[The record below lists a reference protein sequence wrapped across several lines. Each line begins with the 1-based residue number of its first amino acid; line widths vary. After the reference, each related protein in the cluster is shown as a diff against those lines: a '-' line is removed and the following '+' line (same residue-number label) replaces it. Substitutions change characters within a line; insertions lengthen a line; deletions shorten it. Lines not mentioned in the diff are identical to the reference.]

1 MKYFNRY
8 TQTIEEESVPGEGC
22 LRFLYHTKL
31 GFCFLHLF
39 FKRAWISKLAGWW
52 MNQTRSK
59 KKIPVFIKKYNI
71 DVDCFEK
78 KLEDYSHF
86 NDFFYRKFKEG
97 ERPIDPNPDQVC
109 FPAEGRHLGFQMIED
124 MQKFFV
130 KGKSFGLK
138 ALLNEEYLS
147 QRYQGGTCVI
157 SRLAPTDYHRFHFPC
172 DCIPRK
178 IQLINGFLF
187 SVNPIALKRSF
198 RILNENKRWL
208 TELETEK
215 FGTVTMIEVGACC
228 VGSVQETFMEQI
240 PVKKGD
246 EKGYFLFGGSTVITL
261 FEYGKV
267 VLSRDLLDCTK
278 RGLELYA
285 HVKDVMGFKK

>member
-1 MKYFNRY
+1 M
-8 TQTIEEESVPGEGC
+8 
-22 LRFLYHTKL
+22 
-31 GFCFLHLF
+31 
-39 FKRAWISKLAGWW
+39 
-52 MNQTRSK
+52 
-59 KKIPVFIKKYNI
+59 
-71 DVDCFEK
+71 
-78 KLEDYSHF
+78 
-86 NDFFYRKFKEG
+86 
-97 ERPIDPNPDQVC
+97 
-109 FPAEGRHLGFQMIED
+109 
-124 MQKFFV
+124 
-130 KGKSFGLK
+130 
-138 ALLNEEYLS
+138 
-147 QRYQGGTCVI
+147 
-157 SRLAPTDYHRFHFPC
+157 
-172 DCIPRK
+172 
-178 IQLINGFLF
+178 F

-267 VLSRDLLDCTK
+267 VLSRDLLDCTQ